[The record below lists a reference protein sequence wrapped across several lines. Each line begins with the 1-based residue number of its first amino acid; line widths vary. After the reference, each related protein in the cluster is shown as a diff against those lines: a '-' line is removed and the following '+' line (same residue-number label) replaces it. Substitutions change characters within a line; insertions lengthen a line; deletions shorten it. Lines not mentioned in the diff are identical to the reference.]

1 MCCLEFMLRKIIK
14 RRVRKTEILKMNRLK
29 EMRKEKRDEL
39 KNSPLL

>member
-1 MCCLEFMLRKIIK
+1 MLRKIIK